1 MSVFVSGATGFIAKH
16 IVGQLLEQNYKV
28 VGTARSQA
36 KIDHLKKQF
45 GNNPNLTLEIV
56 EDISKP
62 HAFDEAIKKHA
73 KDIKYVLHTAS
84 PFHFDTTNYVK
95 DLLTPA
101 IEGTKDIL
109 EAIKKYAADTVERVV
124 ITSSYAAVINFEREG
139 DNTFKVDENYWNPD
153 DWNTCQANAV
163 RAYCGSKKFAEQ
175 AAWEFLKENKGV
187 VKFKLSTVNPVYVFG
202 PQRFD
207 EDVVAKL
214 NTSCE
219 LVNSLIH
226 LPANAPFDSTSIYGG
241 YIDVRDVAKAHLMA
255 FQKEEAIGQRLI
267 LHGGKFAYQDIADI
281 LNEDFICLKG
291 KIPVGKPQTGVLGVG
306 EQGCVVDNSN
316 TKKILGFEFIDLRK
330 TIHDTAAQ
338 ILRHEG
344 KL

>member
-1 MSVFVSGATGFIAKH
+1 MSVFISGATGFIAKH
-16 IVGQLLEQNYKV
+16 IVGQLLDQNYKV
-28 VGTARSQA
+28 IGTARSQA

-62 HAFDEAIKKHA
+62 NAFDEAIKKHA
-73 KDIKYVLHTAS
+73 KEIKYVLHTAS
-84 PFHFDTTNYVK
+84 PFHFETTDYVK

-139 DNTFKVDENYWNPD
+139 DSTFKVDENYWNPD
-153 DWNTCQANAV
+153 DWETCQTNAV

-175 AAWEFLKENKGV
+175 AAWEFLKENKDV

-207 EDVVAKL
+207 EDVKAKL

-219 LVNSLIH
+219 FVNSLIH
-226 LPANAPFDSTSIYGG
+226 SAPDSPFDPAGITGG
-241 YIDVRDVAKAHLMA
+241 YIDVRDVARAHIMA
-255 FQKEEAIGQRLI
+255 FQKDETIGQRLI
-267 LHGGKFAYQDIADI
+267 LRAGKFSNQDIADI
-281 LNEDFICLKG
+281 LNEDFPCLRG
-291 KIPVGKPQTGVLGVG
+291 KIPVGKPNTGVLGVG
-306 EQGCVVDNSN
+306 EQGCVVDNSK

-338 ILRHEG
+338 ILKHEG